1 MVQEVLNEPQLKYKE
16 IHQIRWL
23 SFYKALE
30 TLYLTWDSLVI
41 FFEQEI
47 AKGLDKD
54 GKIKGYV
61 KKRTEYEFVATIHMM
76 MDVMPNIMELTLVF
90 KKKDLDCSV
99 VTPVAEACI
108 REITKY
114 RNGEET
120 TSKRWR

>member
-16 IHQIRWL
+16 IHQVRWL

-90 KKKDLDCSV
+90 QKKRSRLQCGYSCCRSLHQGDYKV
-99 VTPVAEACI
+99 Q
-108 REITKY
+108 K
-114 RNGEET
+114 
-120 TSKRWR
+120 W